1 MFYFL
6 NKIKKKLINYIM
18 SYNLSSLSK
27 SYELKKA
34 QKQLMLAIKPDHKKI
49 LDRCK

>member
-1 MFYFL
+1 
-6 NKIKKKLINYIM
+6 M
-18 SYNLSSLSK
+18 SYNVSSLSQ
-27 SYELKKA
+27 SFELKKA

>member
-1 MFYFL
+1 
-6 NKIKKKLINYIM
+6 M
-18 SYNLSSLSK
+18 SYYVSSLSQ
-27 SYELKKA
+27 SFELKKA